1 MSDQFEFFYPNR
13 MGKIILRALEEIAG
27 PEDYKRILEV
37 SALAQFLEH
46 PPSGDLERQ
55 FPFEYV
61 SAIQNGTEAVYGIAQ
76 GREMNRK
83 VGRACLS
90 GGLQEFNPLIGIADL
105 PVRMLPLGMKL
116 HVGFDMFA
124 MVFNRFTDQVVTL
137 GEDSVNYLWTIE
149 RCPVCW
155 KRHTDAPCCHLAV
168 GILQESLSWASNG
181 KEFDVVETSCVASGG
196 DACVISIAK
205 RPLKEE
211 MK

>member
-1 MSDQFEFFYPNR
+1 MTDQFEYFYPNR
-13 MGKIILRALEEIAG
+13 MGKIILRGLEEIAG
-27 PEDYKRILEV
+27 PADYKRVLE
-37 SALAQFLEH
+37 AAHLEQFLNH

-61 SAIQNGTEAVYGIAQ
+61 AAIQQGTEEVYGAVD
-76 GREMNRK
+76 GREINRK
-83 VGRACLS
+83 IGRACLS

-137 GEDSVNYLWTIE
+137 GEDGGNYLWTIE

-155 KRHTDAPCCHLAV
+155 KRQAEAPCCHLAV
-168 GILQESLSWASNG
+168 GILQESLSWATNG
-181 KEFDVVETSCVASGG
+181 KEFDVVETSCLAAGAE
-196 DACVISIAK
+196 ACVISISK
-205 RPLKEE
+205 RPLK
-211 MK
+211 

>member
-1 MSDQFEFFYPNR
+1 MTDQFEYFYPNR

-27 PEDYKRILEV
+27 ADDYGHV
-37 SALAQFLEH
+37 LAAANLPFLAEH
-46 PPSGDLERQ
+46 PPSGDLDRQ

-61 SAIQNGTEAVYGIAQ
+61 AQLQSGVEQVYGAEP
-76 GREMNRK
+76 GREINRR

-105 PVRMLPLGMKL
+105 PVRALPLGLKL

-124 MVFNRFTDQVVTL
+124 MVFNRFSDQVVTL
-137 GEDSVNYLWTIE
+137 GEDSNYFLWTIQ

-155 KRHTDAPCCHLAV
+155 KRQTDAPCCHLAV

-181 KEFDVVETSCVASGG
+181 REFEVVETSCVATG
-196 DACVISIAK
+196 AETCVISINK
-205 RPLKEE
+205 RPLK
-211 MK
+211 

>member
-1 MSDQFEFFYPNR
+1 MTDQFQYFYPNR

-27 PEDYKRILEV
+27 PDNYKRVLETANLTV
-37 SALAQFLEH
+37 LLER

-61 SAIQNGTEAVYGIAQ
+61 SRLQSGVEQVYGAEP
-76 GREMNRK
+76 GREINRR
-83 VGRACLS
+83 VGRVCLS

-105 PVRMLPLGMKL
+105 PVRALPLGLKL

-137 GEDSVNYLWTIE
+137 GEDSNYFLWTIQ

-155 KRHTDAPCCHLAV
+155 QRQTDAPCCHLAV
-168 GILQESLSWASNG
+168 GILQESLSWATG
-181 KEFDVVETSCVASGG
+181 GREFEVVETSCVATG
-196 DACVISIAK
+196 AETCVISISK
-205 RPLKEE
+205 RPLK
-211 MK
+211 

>member
-1 MSDQFEFFYPNR
+1 MTQQFEYFYPNR
-13 MGKIILRALEEIAG
+13 MGKIILRALEEIG
-27 PEDYKRILEV
+27 GQEDYKKVLKAADLEM
-37 SALAQFLEH
+37 FIDH

-61 SAIQNGTEAVYGIAQ
+61 AAIQQGTEAVYGAVD

-83 VGRACLS
+83 IGRACLS

-137 GEDSVNYLWTIE
+137 GEDGGDYLWTIE

-155 KRHTDAPCCHLAV
+155 KRQTDAPCCHLAV
-168 GILQESLSWASNG
+168 GILQESLSWATNG
-181 KEFDVVETSCVASGG
+181 KEFDVVETSCLAAGG
-196 DACVISIAK
+196 EACVISIAK
-205 RPLKEE
+205 RPLK
-211 MK
+211 

>member
-1 MSDQFEFFYPNR
+1 MTDQFQFFYPNR
-13 MGKIILRALEEIAG
+13 MGAIILRTLQDIAG
-27 PEDYKRILEV
+27 PENYKRVLET
-37 SALAQFLEH
+37 ANLTQYLERL
-46 PPSGDLERQ
+46 PSSDLERG

-61 SAIQNGTEAVYGIAQ
+61 GQLQEGVEKIFGAVE
-76 GREMNRK
+76 GRELNRK

-137 GEDSVNYLWTIE
+137 GEDSTNYLWTIE

-155 KRHTDAPCCHLAV
+155 KRSADAPCCHLAV
-168 GILQESLSWASNG
+168 GILQESLSWATNG
-181 KEFDVVETSCVASGG
+181 KEFDVVETACIAKG
-196 DACVISIAK
+196 DEACVINIGK
-205 RPLKEE
+205 RPLK
-211 MK
+211 